1 MDSAIHPVYEMS
13 NLGDLSDRR
22 GNRKRDKKGDNLR
35 ECLGT
40 RPVDISSASSNP
52 TTVGVVTE
60 PDRPTVEVRRSKR
73 RRRTVAA
80 YRDGDTVVVMMPARL
95 TKAEEAEW
103 VEIMLGR
110 LERQSRRQAP
120 SDAELSRRAEN
131 LSKRYLDGLANPV
144 SVRWV
149 DNQQA
154 RWGSC
159 TIADRTVRLSS
170 RLRGMPTWVVDYV
183 LLHELAHLLVPGH
196 GPDFWE
202 WVNCYPRT
210 ERARGYL
217 EGVSATAVM
226 PPSPDLDDDAE

>member
-1 MDSAIHPVYEMS
+1 MYDMS
-13 NLGDLSDRR
+13 VLGSVWRSQVL
-22 GNRKRDKKGDNLR
+22 RKRDETGDNLR
-35 ECLGT
+35 ECRMT
-40 RPVDISSASSNP
+40 WPVDIPGRSCG
-52 TTVGVVTE
+52 TVTVSFVKQPE
-60 PDRPTVEVRRSKR
+60 RPTVEVRRSKR

-120 SDAELSRRAEN
+120 SDAELARKAEI
-131 LSKRYLDGLANPV
+131 LSARYLDGLAVPS

-159 TIADRTVRLSS
+159 TIADRTIRLST
-170 RLRGMPTWVVDYV
+170 RLRGMPTWVIDYV

-202 WVNCYPRT
+202 WVNRYPRT

-226 PPSPDLDDDAE
+226 PSHSPDLDDDEA

>member
-1 MDSAIHPVYEMS
+1 MDIPIRS
-13 NLGDLSDRR
+13 
-22 GNRKRDKKGDNLR
+22 
-35 ECLGT
+35 CGT
-40 RPVDISSASSNP
+40 A
-52 TTVGVVTE
+52 TVSFVKQPE
-60 PDRPTVEVRRSKR
+60 RPTVEVRRSKR

-120 SDAELSRRAEN
+120 SDAELARKAEI
-131 LSKRYLDGLANPV
+131 LSVRYLDGLAVPS

-159 TIADRTVRLSS
+159 TIADRTIRLST
-170 RLRGMPTWVVDYV
+170 RLRGMPTWVIDYV

-202 WVNCYPRT
+202 WVNRYPRT

-226 PPSPDLDDDAE
+226 PSHSPDLDDDEA

>member
-1 MDSAIHPVYEMS
+1 MCLEYDMS
-13 NLGDLSDRR
+13 FLGRLGVVENCVKATIR
-22 GNRKRDKKGDNLR
+22 GDKLR
-35 ECLGT
+35 ECRST
-40 RPVDISSASSNP
+40 QPVDIP
-52 TTVGVVTE
+52 TRSVRAATVGFVKQ

-120 SDAELSRRAEN
+120 SDAELARKAEI
-131 LSKRYLDGLANPV
+131 LSERFLDGLAVPT

-149 DNQQA
+149 DNQQS

-159 TIADRTVRLSS
+159 TIADRTIRLST
-170 RLRGMPTWVVDYV
+170 RLRGMPTWVIDYV

-202 WVNCYPRT
+202 WVDRYPRT

-226 PPSPDLDDDAE
+226 PSHSPDLDDDDV

>member
-1 MDSAIHPVYEMS
+1 
-13 NLGDLSDRR
+13 
-22 GNRKRDKKGDNLR
+22 
-35 ECLGT
+35 
-40 RPVDISSASSNP
+40 
-52 TTVGVVTE
+52 
-60 PDRPTVEVRRSKR
+60 VRRSKR

-80 YRDGDTVVVMMPARL
+80 YRDGDKVVVMMPARL
-95 TKAEEAEW
+95 SKAEEAEW

-110 LERQSRRQAP
+110 LERQSRRQSP
-120 SDAELSRRAEN
+120 SDEELTRRAET
-131 LSKRYLDGLANPV
+131 LSRRYLDGLARPA

-149 DNQQA
+149 DNQSQ

-159 TIADRTVRLSS
+159 TIADRTIRLSS

-202 WVNCYPRT
+202 WVDRYPRT

-226 PPSPDLDDDAE
+226 PSGGADLTAEDE